1 MALTLGQKIVAWA
14 QGQMGKTVGAG
25 ECWDLG
31 EQALSNS
38 GAKTS
43 NDLGPVGDD
52 VDYIWGD
59 PIDVKNVQ
67 SGDILQI
74 RDHEQTIS
82 TTLEYTFKDGTEQ
95 EETDEVSLGR
105 PHHTSI
111 INGKLDADG
120 AVATIEQNV
129 DPGGRVVQNKK
140 LYTRDVPA
148 KVTKKVEKKHNP
160 TTGKDEMVTVTKTVT
175 VTVKGTIT
183 PYRPKAK

>member
-1 MALTLGQKIVAWA
+1 MALSLGQKILVWA
-14 QGQMGKTVGAG
+14 QGQKGRTVGAG

-31 EQALSNS
+31 EQALKQA

-59 PIDVKNVQ
+59 PIDIKDVQ

-74 RDHEQTIS
+74 RDHEQIIS
-82 TTLEYTFKDGTEQ
+82 TEEDYTFKDGSGNTE
-95 EETDEVSLGR
+95 TNEVSLGR

-111 INGKLDADG
+111 INGTLDADG
-120 AVATIEQNV
+120 AVKTVEQNV
-129 DPGGRVVQNKK
+129 DPDGRVVQDKK
-140 LYTRDVPA
+140 LYTRNVPA
-148 KVTKKVEKKHNP
+148 KVTKVMMNKRNP
-160 TTGKDEMVTVTKTVT
+160 TTKKDEMVMVTRTVT
-175 VTVKGTIT
+175 VTIKGTIW